1 MYRSLQA
8 WPIIRCDI
16 QHLLI
21 IESSVFYC
29 RLIDNKM
36 NSFKNDCL
44 ALFQNAI
51 CKVTKAKCG
60 QVEWKY
66 NGAEDGNTQVNYK

>member
-1 MYRSLQA
+1 
-8 WPIIRCDI
+8 
-16 QHLLI
+16 
-21 IESSVFYC
+21 
-29 RLIDNKM
+29 M

-51 CKVTKAKCG
+51 CKVTKVKCG

-66 NGAEDGNTQVNYK
+66 NGAGYGNTQVHYKYFKVVLDIDSQHREHPVDNIKWKYIKTS